1 MKITVN
7 NIEYTVSEN
16 LAELK
21 LSAYLRENL
30 DLTGTKIGCDIG
42 VCGSC
47 TILIN
52 NKPMRSCLLKLKDVA
67 DKQVLTIEGL
77 ASSDGTLHPVQ
88 QAFIDAGA
96 IQCGFCTPGMVLTAY
111 AFLLENK
118 QPTREEAREAIKG
131 NICRCT
137 GYQQII
143 DAILLAAHRMQ
154 KRLDTE
160 NTEIFDNLTRIL

>member
-47 TILIN
+47 TILVN

-77 ASSDGTLHPVQ
+77 ASSDGTLH
-88 QAFIDAGA
+88 
-96 IQCGFCTPGMVLTAY
+96 
-111 AFLLENK
+111 K

-143 DAILLAAHRMQ
+143 DAILLAAERIFHKEG
-154 KRLDTE
+154 KRERD
-160 NTEIFDNLTRIL
+160 

>member
-21 LSAYLRENL
+21 LSSYLRENL

-143 DAILLAAHRMQ
+143 DAILLAANRMQ
-154 KRLDTE
+154 KRLDIE

>member
-47 TILIN
+47 TILVN
-52 NKPMRSCLLKLKDVA
+52 NKPMRSL
-67 DKQVLTIEGL
+67 
-77 ASSDGTLHPVQ
+77 
-88 QAFIDAGA
+88 
-96 IQCGFCTPGMVLTAY
+96 
-111 AFLLENK
+111 
-118 QPTREEAREAIKG
+118 
-131 NICRCT
+131 
-137 GYQQII
+137 
-143 DAILLAAHRMQ
+143 
-154 KRLDTE
+154 
-160 NTEIFDNLTRIL
+160 

>member
-47 TILIN
+47 TILVN

-143 DAILLAAHRMQ
+143 DAILLAAERMQ

>member
-21 LSAYLRENL
+21 LSSYLRENL

-47 TILIN
+47 TILVN

-67 DKQVLTIEGL
+67 GKQVLTIEGL

>member
-21 LSAYLRENL
+21 LSAQLRENL

-47 TILIN
+47 TILVN

>member
-7 NIEYTVSEN
+7 NTEYSISEE

-21 LSAYLRENL
+21 LSTYLRENL
-30 DLTGTKIGCDIG
+30 GLTGTKIGCDIG
-42 VCGSC
+42 ICGSC
-47 TILIN
+47 TVLVN
-52 NKPMRSCLLKLKDVA
+52 NKPKRSCLLKLKDIVN
-67 DKQVLTIEGL
+67 KEVLTIEGL

-118 QPTREEAREAIKG
+118 QPSREEAREAIKG

-143 DAILLAAHRMQ
+143 DAILLAAQRMKMEVYYGQ
-154 KRLDTE
+154 D
-160 NTEIFDNLTRIL
+160 

>member
-7 NIEYTVSEN
+7 NTEYSVSEE

-21 LSAYLRENL
+21 LSTYLRENL
-30 DLTGTKIGCDIG
+30 GLTGTKISCDIG
-42 VCGSC
+42 ICGSC
-47 TILIN
+47 TVLIN
-52 NKPMRSCLLKLKDVA
+52 NKPGRSCLLKLKDVA
-67 DKQVLTIEGL
+67 NKEVLTIEGL
-77 ASSDGTLHPVQ
+77 ASSNGTLHPVQ

-118 QPTREEAREAIKG
+118 QPSREEAREAIKG

-143 DAILLAAHRMQ
+143 DAILLAAQRMWNNED
-154 KRLDTE
+154 KR
-160 NTEIFDNLTRIL
+160 FD

>member
-7 NIEYTVSEN
+7 NTEYSISEE

-21 LSAYLRENL
+21 LSTYLRENL
-30 DLTGTKIGCDIG
+30 GLTGTKIGCDIG

-47 TILIN
+47 TVLVN
-52 NKPMRSCLLKLKDVA
+52 NKPQRSCLLRLKDIVN
-67 DKQVLTIEGL
+67 KEVLTIEGL

-118 QPTREEAREAIKG
+118 QPSREEARKAIKG

-143 DAILLAAHRMQ
+143 DAILLAAQRMKMEVCYGQ
-154 KRLDTE
+154 D
-160 NTEIFDNLTRIL
+160 